1 MSSVG
6 VLPDSPNL
14 LTVLP
19 NGQGRVF
26 SDKAGGTVM
35 AKVGRSRIRLHD
47 GDPVEF
53 VDDNSGIG
61 MGEDT
66 FAEVIF
72 NQKRVT
78 VPNQNI
84 ILEDR
89 LRRSPEGNWA
99 IFSGMV
105 SCVDFCYASGWL
117 LGANTRIRL
126 SESHFGP
133 DLTVAWRKDGKEVV
147 VGSRGLYLV
156 SLPDGKVTDSSQFT
170 SPAYAPDG
178 RLFVRGNGE
187 DDDAVYEWLAQGKPR
202 KILVVPGHPPVME
215 TDTDPGDPRPV
226 TFTRSGALTA
236 EFERN
241 EKTRRRSVA
250 AEDIGRNLD
259 GSSTPRPPTLDQALK
274 LIEEPTSLPATAATT
289 ALDECVR
296 SPAFAHELAVAAN
309 TRGYRLFQDG
319 KLDDA
324 APLFDAA
331 VSLDGKYGMPRY
343 NLARIHALRGNVRE
357 SVVYLRMLKL
367 MGKSQRD
374 RLNQAR
380 NDSAFEKIANSPEF
394 QALFH

>member
-1 MSSVG
+1 MSICPIAGVAGQNAAQSGMGGFLVCDDDGTVIGDRSVNCVYTQHPMPSNRRMTLALVVVLGVAAGNVCVRPIFAREKVPMSSVG

-19 NGQGRVF
+19 SGQGRVF

-99 IFSGMV
+99 VFSSMV

-133 DLTVAWRKDGKEVV
+133 DLTVAWRK
-147 VGSRGLYLV
+147 VGMN
-156 SLPDGKVTDSSQFT
+156 SQ
-170 SPAYAPDG
+170 
-178 RLFVRGNGE
+178 
-187 DDDAVYEWLAQGKPR
+187 
-202 KILVVPGHPPVME
+202 
-215 TDTDPGDPRPV
+215 
-226 TFTRSGALTA
+226 
-236 EFERN
+236 
-241 EKTRRRSVA
+241 
-250 AEDIGRNLD
+250 
-259 GSSTPRPPTLDQALK
+259 
-274 LIEEPTSLPATAATT
+274 
-289 ALDECVR
+289 
-296 SPAFAHELAVAAN
+296 
-309 TRGYRLFQDG
+309 
-319 KLDDA
+319 
-324 APLFDAA
+324 
-331 VSLDGKYGMPRY
+331 
-343 NLARIHALRGNVRE
+343 
-357 SVVYLRMLKL
+357 
-367 MGKSQRD
+367 
-374 RLNQAR
+374 
-380 NDSAFEKIANSPEF
+380 
-394 QALFH
+394 